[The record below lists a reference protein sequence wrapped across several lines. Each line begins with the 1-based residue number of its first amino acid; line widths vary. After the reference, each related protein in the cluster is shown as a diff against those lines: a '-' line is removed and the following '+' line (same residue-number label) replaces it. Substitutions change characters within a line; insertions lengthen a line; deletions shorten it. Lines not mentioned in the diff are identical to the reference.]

1 MPIAIT
7 RAISESIQ
15 NCELTHLERTVIDLE
30 RARLQHKQYEQELRS
45 LGCDLISLPEL
56 PDLPDSVFVED
67 TAVILDEVAIIAN
80 PGAASRQPEVESI
93 GKTFS
98 PHRPLIYIHGPA
110 TLDGGDVL
118 VVGKKIYVGLG
129 GRSNQEAVVQMQSG
143 LSNYGYEVVSVEM
156 QGCLHLKSA
165 VTSVAPQT
173 LLVNPDWVNKDQFS
187 DVNFIAVDESEP
199 CAANGLLIGDAVIYP
214 ANFPKTRGRLEEAAI
229 RLILVEAD
237 ELAKAEGA
245 VTCCSLILN

>member
-15 NCELTHLERTVIDLE
+15 NCELTHLERTVIDLG
-30 RARLQHKQYEQELRS
+30 RARAQHQQYEQALKS

-67 TAVILDEVAIIAN
+67 TAVILDEVAIITN
-80 PGAASRQPEVESI
+80 PGAASRQPEVASMV
-93 GKTFS
+93 KALN
-98 PHRPLIYIHGPA
+98 PHRTLIYIHPPA

-118 VVGKKIYVGLG
+118 VVGKKIYLGLS

-143 LSNYGYEVVSVEM
+143 LSNYGYQVISVEVH
-156 QGCLHLKSA
+156 GCLHLKSA
-165 VTSVAPQT
+165 VTAVSLQT
-173 LLVNPDWVNKDQFS
+173 LLVNPAWVNKNQFS
-187 DVNFIAVDESEP
+187 EVNFIEVDESEP
-199 CAANGLLIGDAVIYP
+199 SAANGLLIGDAVLYP
-214 ANFPKTRGRLEEAAI
+214 ANFPQTRHRLEEAGI
-229 RLILVEAD
+229 KLILVEAD

-245 VTCCSLILN
+245 LTCCSLILN